1 MQFDENILSNAMQF
15 DANIL
20 NNGNS
25 NAMQFDA
32 NLLNNG
38 NSNAMRFDEN
48 ILSNAMQFDENI
60 LSNGNSNVMQ
70 FDENILSNAMQFDAN
85 ILSNA
90 MQFDASI
97 LSHNGNSNAVQFD
110 ANILNNGNSNAYIS
124 PGSLVDDQFCS
135 PNNAMVMA
143 CSSSNLINHSGQ
155 PQSQGSSSQVNVD
168 DGDYIDPYF
177 FTLPIGVR
185 FCPNDRELVMEYLMK
200 KVKNEA
206 LPKNRIHEVNI
217 YEYHPAILTE
227 KYKRYAEIHWSF
239 FTTRDKKYPNGT
251 RPSRA
256 VPGGFWKPTGT
267 SATCVFDENKN
278 PIASKTPLDFYES
291 KGKDGRTEWKM
302 LEYFP
307 KCMAIHSSSA
317 GGMRLNDCVL
327 CVIYRKGEKKSGAAT
342 ANEET

>member
-1 MQFDENILSNAMQF
+1 MQF

-155 PQSQGSSSQVNVD
+155 PQSQGSSRQVNVD

-200 KVKNEA
+200 KVRNEA

>member
-1 MQFDENILSNAMQF
+1 MQF

-20 NNGNS
+20 INGYS

-60 LSNGNSNVMQ
+60 LSNGNSN
-70 FDENILSNAMQFDAN
+70 AMQFDAN
-85 ILSNA
+85 ILINA

-155 PQSQGSSSQVNVD
+155 PQSQGSSSECQFNLL
-168 DGDYIDPYF
+168 YY
-177 FTLPIGVR
+177 
-185 FCPNDRELVMEYLMK
+185 
-200 KVKNEA
+200 
-206 LPKNRIHEVNI
+206 
-217 YEYHPAILTE
+217 
-227 KYKRYAEIHWSF
+227 
-239 FTTRDKKYPNGT
+239 
-251 RPSRA
+251 
-256 VPGGFWKPTGT
+256 
-267 SATCVFDENKN
+267 
-278 PIASKTPLDFYES
+278 
-291 KGKDGRTEWKM
+291 
-302 LEYFP
+302 
-307 KCMAIHSSSA
+307 SSSL
-317 GGMRLNDCVL
+317 MSCFSLKIRFLLV
-327 CVIYRKGEKKSGAAT
+327 
-342 ANEET
+342 

>member
-1 MQFDENILSNAMQF
+1 MEENNGLSGTFINNSMMRLVANIRGSNNNDMQF
-15 DANIL
+15 DANLL

-38 NSNAMRFDEN
+38 GNGNSKAMRFDEN
-48 ILSNAMQFDENI
+48 ILSNSM
-60 LSNGNSNVMQ
+60 
-70 FDENILSNAMQFDAN
+70 
-85 ILSNA
+85 
-90 MQFDASI
+90 
-97 LSHNGNSNAVQFD
+97 QFD

-155 PQSQGSSSQVNVD
+155 PQSQGSSSECQVNVD

-200 KVKNEA
+200 RVRNEA

-227 KYKRYAEIHWSF
+227 KYKRFAEIHWCF

-307 KCMAIHSSSA
+307 KCMDIQSSSA
-317 GGMRLNDCVL
+317 GGMRV
-327 CVIYRKGEKKSGAAT
+327 
-342 ANEET
+342 

>member
-1 MQFDENILSNAMQF
+1 MEENNGLSGTFINNSMMRLVANSRGSNNNDMQFDANILSNGDSNDMQFDANILSNGNINAMQF

-20 NNGNS
+20 SNGN
-25 NAMQFDA
+25 
-32 NLLNNG
+32 
-38 NSNAMRFDEN
+38 
-48 ILSNAMQFDENI
+48 INAMQFDENI
-60 LSNGNSNVMQ
+60 PSNAMQ
-70 FDENILSNAMQFDAN
+70 FDGNLLNNGNSNAMQFDAN

-90 MQFDASI
+90 MQFDANI
-97 LSHNGNSNAVQFD
+97 LSNNGNINAMRFD

-168 DGDYIDPYF
+168 DGDSIDPYF

-200 KVKNEA
+200 KVRNEA

-317 GGMRLNDCVL
+317 GGMRV
-327 CVIYRKGEKKSGAAT
+327 
-342 ANEET
+342 

>member
-1 MQFDENILSNAMQF
+1 
-15 DANIL
+15 
-20 NNGNS
+20 
-25 NAMQFDA
+25 MQFDA

-155 PQSQGSSSQVNVD
+155 PQSQGSSSECQFNLL
-168 DGDYIDPYF
+168 YY
-177 FTLPIGVR
+177 
-185 FCPNDRELVMEYLMK
+185 
-200 KVKNEA
+200 
-206 LPKNRIHEVNI
+206 
-217 YEYHPAILTE
+217 
-227 KYKRYAEIHWSF
+227 
-239 FTTRDKKYPNGT
+239 
-251 RPSRA
+251 
-256 VPGGFWKPTGT
+256 
-267 SATCVFDENKN
+267 
-278 PIASKTPLDFYES
+278 
-291 KGKDGRTEWKM
+291 
-302 LEYFP
+302 
-307 KCMAIHSSSA
+307 SSSL
-317 GGMRLNDCVL
+317 MSCFSLKIRFLLV
-327 CVIYRKGEKKSGAAT
+327 
-342 ANEET
+342 